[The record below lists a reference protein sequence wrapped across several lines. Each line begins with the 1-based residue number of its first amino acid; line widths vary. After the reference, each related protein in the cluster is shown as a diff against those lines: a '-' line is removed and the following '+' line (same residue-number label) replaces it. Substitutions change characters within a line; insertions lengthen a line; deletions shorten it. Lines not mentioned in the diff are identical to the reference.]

1 MKGEEKARRK
11 VDFSYGVSGGG
22 TSEARSSSNL
32 RKNKKRKR
40 LVGGDECAAL
50 PSKVQDRGGGEIGG
64 KGRNWTV
71 SIAIPGSVV
80 DNAQSKELKT
90 LLVGQIARA
99 AAIFKVDEVVVY
111 NDGMGKKPNPMER
124 DGNAP
129 SLKSSWD
136 PNIFMARVL
145 QYMETPQYLRKKLL
159 PMHPDLRF
167 AGLLAPL
174 DSPHHVRSSDTV
186 PYREGVVVEH
196 SGHDA
201 ANERIS
207 FACMGFRKDARLNMK
222 WVSFSFSFCAAT
234 DTAVAGGGGWH

>member
-1 MKGEEKARRK
+1 MKGEEKVRRK
-11 VDFSYGVSGGG
+11 VDFGYRECGGG
-22 TSEARSSSNL
+22 APGAMSSSNL
-32 RKNKKRKR
+32 RKFIKRKR
-40 LVGGDECAAL
+40 RVGKDECAAP
-50 PSKVQDRGGGEIGG
+50 PSEVQERGDGVGG

-207 FACMGFRKDARLNMK
+207 FACVGFRKDARLNMK

>member
-1 MKGEEKARRK
+1 M
-11 VDFSYGVSGGG
+11 VIVNV
-22 TSEARSSSNL
+22 EAMHPEQAKSSSNSS
-32 RKNKKRKR
+32 KKRKR
-40 LVGGDECAAL
+40 RTGKDECTAY
-50 PSKVQDRGGGEIGG
+50 PSEVQERRDGVSR

-99 AAIFKVDEVVVY
+99 AAIFKVDEIVVY
-111 NDGMGKKPNPMER
+111 DDGMGKRRNPKER
-124 DGNAP
+124 NG
-129 SLKSSWD
+129 SSSSSVKSSWD
-136 PNIFMARVL
+136 PNVFMARVL

-174 DSPHHVRSSDTV
+174 DSPHHVRSDEAL

-196 SGHDA
+196 SGHDT
-201 ANERIS
+201 ANEEIS
-207 FACMGFRKDARLNMK
+207 FACVGFRKDVRLNMK
-222 WVSFSFSFCAAT
+222 WVSFSSFVTAAAT
-234 DTAVAGGGGWH
+234 LSALTPPD

>member
-1 MKGEEKARRK
+1 MKGEEKARRE
-11 VDFSYGVSGGG
+11 VDFGYGASG
-22 TSEARSSSNL
+22 ARSSPNL
-32 RKNKKRKR
+32 RKDKKRKR
-40 LVGGDECAAL
+40 RVGGDDCAAL
-50 PSKVQDRGGGEIGG
+50 RSEEVQKKGNGIGG

-99 AAIFKVDEVVVY
+99 AAIFEIDEVVVY
-111 NDGMGKKPNPMER
+111 DDGMGKKRNSKER
-124 DGNAP
+124 DGSSNNN
-129 SLKSSWD
+129 SFKSSWD
-136 PNIFMARVL
+136 PNVFMARVL

-174 DSPHHVRSSDTV
+174 DSPHHVRSDETI

-196 SGHDA
+196 SGHDTT
-201 ANERIS
+201 NLGMS
-207 FACMGFRKDARLNMK
+207 FACVGFRKDIRLNMK
-222 WVSFSFSFCAAT
+222 WVSFYVFYEYRRCCCCFT
-234 DTAVAGGGGWH
+234 LTFPD